1 MKNKSI
7 IIAVYAACFLL
18 ICAVSL
24 FGCGKKQ
31 PDETATESPS
41 TSAITTTYTKP
52 DMTTAEFVAVTT
64 FAQTEAVTTATSVT
78 TAAATTV
85 VTTATPVTTT
95 AATTVVTTATPVT
108 TTVATTTRRII
119 FPVNPTPSV
128 TTTAKPVVT
137 VPVTTTTPV
146 TTSAPS
152 TTAPVTTASP
162 SSPSAPS
169 ATLSYEEYLE
179 MTEQE
184 QREFMQSF
192 LPNLDAYFEWYN
204 TEKAKYDEKHS
215 EEREEIG
222 EGGSVDIGGGSQN

>member
-31 PDETATESPS
+31 PDETVTESPF

-52 DMTTAEFVAVTT
+52 DITTAEFVAVTT
-64 FAQTEAVTTATSVT
+64 FAQTEAVTTATPVT
-78 TAAATTV
+78 TA
-85 VTTATPVTTT
+85 

-108 TTVATTTRRII
+108 TTVATTTGRII

-169 ATLSYEEYLE
+169 AALSYEEYLE

-222 EGGSVDIGGGSQN
+222 EGGSVDLGGGSQN